1 MPSKIILDVD
11 TGGDDAVAILL
22 AGHHPAVEL
31 VAVCTTHGNALHAV
45 VLENTLRVLSVG
57 ELRHVPVYPGAVQPL
72 VYEHIPADPD
82 QRAVLPL
89 PATDLQPQAQHAVQF
104 LLEYYH
110 SPAGPETLYVPIG
123 PLTNLALALRI
134 DPGLAGR
141 IPRIVTMGGAYIEGN
156 ATPSAEFNILAD
168 PEAAHI
174 VYSAGIPITMIGLEV
189 TSMAYLTLADV
200 ARIAE
205 IPTPWAQAAAR
216 LMDRDVRWF
225 MKHFGLEQ
233 GQIFDANTIAEV
245 IQPGL
250 TETRPMHVEIE
261 LRGEHTRGRTVADI
275 HGRHAKPANV
285 DVGVAMERSRFL
297 EILAAGLGSSP
308 LSPVD

>member
-1 MPSKIILDVD
+1 MLPKLILDVD

-31 VAVCTTHGNALHAV
+31 AAVCTTHGNALHEV
-45 VLENTLRVLSVG
+45 VLENTLRVLAAG
-57 ELRHVPVYPGAVQPL
+57 ELQAVPVYPGAVSPL

-89 PATDLQPQAQHAVQF
+89 PPTDLRPQEQHAVSF

-110 SPAGPETLYVPIG
+110 SPAGPETIYVPIG
-123 PLTNLALALRI
+123 PLTNLALALRLN
-134 DPGLAGR
+134 PGLARR

-189 TSMAYLTLADV
+189 TAMAYLTLADV
-200 ARIAE
+200 ARIAH

-216 LMDRDVRWF
+216 LMERDVRWF
-225 MKHFGLEQ
+225 MTHFGVEQ

-245 IQPGL
+245 IEPGL
-250 TETRPMHVEIE
+250 THTRPMHVDIE

-275 HGRHAKPANV
+275 SGRHTKPANV
-285 DVGVAMERSRFL
+285 DVGMAMDRSRFL
-297 EILAAGLGSSP
+297 EILAAGLSANSP
-308 LSPVD
+308 TTG

>member
-1 MPSKIILDVD
+1 MPRKIIMDVD

-31 VAVCTTHGNALHAV
+31 AAVCATHGNAYHSV
-45 VLENTLRVLSVG
+45 VLENTLRVVAAGQMQS
-57 ELRHVPVYPGAVQPL
+57 VPVYPGAEFPL
-72 VYEHIPADPD
+72 VYEHVPANSD

-89 PATDLQPQAQHAVQF
+89 PPTDLQPQARHAVHF
-104 LLEYYH
+104 LLEYYN
-110 SPAGPETLYVPIG
+110 SPLGAETLYVPTG

-134 DPGLAGR
+134 DPGLARR

-168 PEAAHI
+168 PEAAHV

-200 ARIAE
+200 ARVAQIQ
-205 IPTPWAQAAAR
+205 TPWAQAAAK
-216 LMDRDVRWF
+216 LMERDVRWF
-225 MKHFGLEQ
+225 MNHFGVEQ

-250 TETRPMHVEIE
+250 TETRPMHVDIE
-261 LRGEHTRGRTVADI
+261 LRGEYTRGRTVADI
-275 HGRHAKPANV
+275 SGHHHKPANV
-285 DVGVAMERSRFL
+285 DVGVAMDRARFL
-297 EILAAGLGSSP
+297 EILLEGLGQEH
-308 LSPVD
+308 